1 MFVHLLLGGRRSR
14 RLRRHHRSSPSPSPS
29 SYFQEELYER
39 SLWFCANTHKHN
51 MKWYAV
57 DISNQDSSGVDDECK
72 KWNNCVKRGEK
83 NKLKLIPISRKKY
96 FFSTLVCL
104 DSTIYC
110 LGGFCRGR
118 TMYEN
123 HPTNDV
129 RRFKSASPSPRWKN
143 LISGLMNVG
152 RYSPAAVV
160 LGGKLYVMGGNHV
173 KIVPKGTENDTWAEV
188 FDPKTKKWSF
198 LPKPTCCDKPLPSA
212 RFLCMALEGLQ
223 KILVAVDYLNEA
235 YLYHVSQN
243 KWTKHPLTKHL
254 RVASLVDKTNMAVLG
269 STLYWYDKYN
279 NDTGMYA
286 YDLETGKSFS
296 GKIRGFKNAARK
308 IRVDPCEMRT
318 FLFHLTGKCFCL
330 VWEQGPTVH
339 CTKFVVEKSSYLP
352 IKRKASLCAW
362 VLSSQAYD
370 LGPNTKFFD
379 VVLMNKRCELPSS
392 SVVVELKEPTESTL
406 KLDLMHDL
414 VNYGYVEILSN
425 ERQAEEVSFW
435 HIMQEDYTGIC

>member
-14 RLRRHHRSSPSPSPS
+14 RLRRHHRSSPS
-29 SYFQEELYER
+29 SYFQEKRYER
-39 SLWFCANTHKHN
+39 SLWFRANTHKSN

-57 DISNQDSSGVDDECK
+57 DISNQESSGVDDECK

-96 FFSTLVCL
+96 FDSTLVCL

-118 TMYEN
+118 TMYEI

-152 RYSPAAVV
+152 RNSPAAVV

-223 KILVAVDYLNEA
+223 KILVAVAYLNEA

-254 RVASLVDKTNMAVLG
+254 RVASLVDETNMAVLG
-269 STLYWYDKYN
+269 STLYWYETTTPVCTLMTWKLAN
-279 NDTGMYA
+279 HSRGKLG
-286 YDLETGKSFS
+286 DLRIQHGRSE
-296 GKIRGFKNAARK
+296 
-308 IRVDPCEMRT
+308 
-318 FLFHLTGKCFCL
+318 
-330 VWEQGPTVH
+330 
-339 CTKFVVEKSSYLP
+339 
-352 IKRKASLCAW
+352 
-362 VLSSQAYD
+362 
-370 LGPNTKFFD
+370 
-379 VVLMNKRCELPSS
+379 
-392 SVVVELKEPTESTL
+392 
-406 KLDLMHDL
+406 
-414 VNYGYVEILSN
+414 
-425 ERQAEEVSFW
+425 
-435 HIMQEDYTGIC
+435 